1 MSVIEMTTF
10 TVAPENTR
18 AMLDA
23 RPGMVEAFR
32 ADRRG
37 FVSAR
42 LVRVAEDTWLDVVE
56 WTDDSAWDE
65 SIAKGANLPAIAA
78 FFGTIGKLVG
88 AERGVRYDDS
98 EDGRRPV
105 RTIAYGPAPSQVGE
119 LYLPDGDGP
128 FPVVVLVHG
137 GYWAAMWDRRQ
148 ITGVAD
154 DLVGRGYAVWNVE
167 YRRVG
172 EPGGGWPGTFLDV
185 AAAVD
190 ALDGMDP
197 ALDTSRT
204 LVLGHSSGAHLA
216 TWTAH
221 RGVLPPEAPG
231 AGPRITPVGVVS
243 LAGVLDLKA
252 ADATS
257 FGVSLGDPDAEHPK
271 DAPGLSNPE
280 ARAAV
285 ADAVGEGI
293 VNLLLGGHSAERP
306 ERYDW
311 ASPVELPGAGVPVL
325 AVHGSADESVPGEWS
340 RRYAEKTDA
349 EGGSARYVEV
359 EGGTHFDT
367 MNPAHPRWRT
377 VTEWIQ
383 EKLADRDRDRDRG

>member
-154 DLVGRGYAVWNVE
+154 DLVGRGTPSGTSNTVAS
-167 YRRVG
+167 G
-172 EPGGGWPGTFLDV
+172 SPAAGGPGPSS
-185 AAAVD
+185 
-190 ALDGMDP
+190 
-197 ALDTSRT
+197 TSRPLWT
-204 LVLGHSSGAHLA
+204 PSTGWIPHS
-216 TWTAH
+216 T
-221 RGVLPPEAPG
+221 
-231 AGPRITPVGVVS
+231 
-243 LAGVLDLKA
+243 
-252 ADATS
+252 
-257 FGVSLGDPDAEHPK
+257 
-271 DAPGLSNPE
+271 
-280 ARAAV
+280 RAAPSS
-285 ADAVGEGI
+285 
-293 VNLLLGGHSAERP
+293 SATRRAPTWPRGRRTAAYCLPKHRAPVPGSPRSASSPSPAYSTSRP
-306 ERYDW
+306 PTPQAS
-311 ASPVELPGAGVPVL
+311 ASPSATRTPNTRRTHP
-325 AVHGSADESVPGEWS
+325 GSATPKPG
-340 RRYAEKTDA
+340 RRSPTPSAK
-349 EGGSARYVEV
+349 GS
-359 EGGTHFDT
+359 
-367 MNPAHPRWRT
+367 
-377 VTEWIQ
+377 
-383 EKLADRDRDRDRG
+383 